1 MSVRIRN
8 IFKSLHYNSPVILTM
23 TLLSLGAL
31 ILQQLTDGY
40 TTSLLFSVYRS
51 SLFDI
56 FFYFRIFG
64 HVLGHASWEHYMNNF
79 LLILLLGPMLEEKYG
94 SKNMA
99 FMITITALVTGLLNV
114 LLFAN
119 TALLGA
125 SGVVFMLI
133 LLSSFVNFQKGR
145 IPITFILVVVIYLG
159 GEVMN
164 GIFVRD
170 NISQLAHLIGG
181 VCGSVFGFRWADRT
195 SR

>member
-1 MSVRIRN
+1 VSLQNR
-8 IFKSLHYNSPVILTM
+8 FKGLHYNSPVILTM

-31 ILQQLTDGY
+31 VLQKLTNGY

-51 SLFDI
+51 SPFDI

-64 HVLGHASWEHYMNNF
+64 HILGHANWEHYMNNF

-94 SKNMA
+94 SRKMV
-99 FMITITALVTGLLNV
+99 FMIAITALVTGFLNI
-114 LLFAN
+114 LLFPN

-125 SGVVFMLI
+125 SGVVFMFI
-133 LLSSFVNFQKGR
+133 LLSSFVNFEKGR

-170 NISQLAHLIGG
+170 NISQLTHLLGG
-181 VCGSVFGFRWADRT
+181 VCGSVFGFRWAQKT
-195 SR
+195 SY